1 MNLYEGKLILL
12 IPHPASFYHWAEQPG
27 LELEAGSAHSES
39 TRRKLLRAHTLLIVN
54 QKHASENTTHLAFTN
69 HLSGGKHSSDHS
81 GRQANTLGQGGRQ
94 TKFNL
99 ENDEYFQGPK
109 RGKR

>member
-1 MNLYEGKLILL
+1 ML
-12 IPHPASFYHWAEQPG
+12 IPYLASFHHWAEQPG

-54 QKHASENTTHLAFTN
+54 QKHASDVTTHLAFTN
-69 HLSGGKHSSDHS
+69 HLSGGKRSSDRS
-81 GRQANTLGQGGRQ
+81 GRQANTPGQGGRQ

-99 ENDEYFQGPK
+99 ENDEYFQGPR